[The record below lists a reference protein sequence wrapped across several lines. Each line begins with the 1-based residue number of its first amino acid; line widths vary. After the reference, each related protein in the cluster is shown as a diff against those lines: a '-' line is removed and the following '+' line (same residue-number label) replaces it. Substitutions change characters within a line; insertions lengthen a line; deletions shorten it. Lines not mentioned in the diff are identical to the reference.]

1 MAQKKSAIISGTSP
15 EKVLKKTVERKN
27 ASVGF
32 GIIGAGMIAS
42 FHAKA
47 IRAIHN
53 AHLVAVYANEP
64 EMVEKFAK
72 EFGIKAYFSLEEFLA
87 DPGIQA
93 VTIAVPSG
101 YHGDVA
107 IPAARAGKHILC
119 EKPLE
124 ITLEKADKI
133 IQTCEENN
141 VLLSPV
147 FQARFSRPVRMVKRA
162 MQEGRFGRMVL
173 ASAQM
178 RWFRNTAYY
187 TNSSWRGTWALDGG
201 GALMNQAIHTIDLLL
216 YINGAPETVF
226 AFSGTL
232 THSIEVEDNLCATVK
247 FRNGSFGTIEV
258 STSCAPGFPRR
269 LEFSGD
275 KGTVAFEEGK
285 ITRWEFTDPLP
296 EDEDAKNNFSS
307 VDKHGARNPA
317 YIDSIG
323 HELQISDLADAI
335 LNGRKPFLDGRE
347 GRRAIELISGIYESA
362 RTGLPYKFIK

>member
-1 MAQKKSAIISGTSP
+1 MTAKMTENTNRPVRQP
-15 EKVLKKTVERKN
+15 
-27 ASVGF
+27 SVGF
-32 GIIGAGMIAS
+32 GIIGTGMIAS

-47 IRAIHN
+47 INAINN
-53 AHLVAVYANEP
+53 AHLVAVYGNEP
-64 EMVEKFAK
+64 ESVKRFAE
-72 EFGIKAYFSLEEFLA
+72 EFHVKAYYSLEEFLA
-87 DPGIQA
+87 DPEICA
-93 VTIAVPSG
+93 VTVAVPSG
-101 YHGDVA
+101 YHGEVA
-107 IPAARAGKHILC
+107 IPAAKAGKHILC

-124 ITLEKADKI
+124 ITLERVDKI
-133 IQTCEENN
+133 IQACEENN

-147 FQARFSRPVRMVKRA
+147 FQARFSRPVRMVKKA

-216 YINGAPETVF
+216 YINGAPDTVF
-226 AFSGTL
+226 AFAGTL

-275 KGTVAFEEGK
+275 RGTVAFEEGK
-285 ITRWEFTDPLP
+285 ITRWEFTESLP
-296 EDEDAKNNFSS
+296 GDDEAKNNFSGADS
-307 VDKHGARNPA
+307 HGGSNPA
-317 YIDSIG
+317 HIDSLG
-323 HELQISDLADAI
+323 HEQQISDLADAI
-335 LNGRKPFLDGRE
+335 LTGRKPFLDGRE

-362 RTGLPYKFIK
+362 RTGRPYKFNN